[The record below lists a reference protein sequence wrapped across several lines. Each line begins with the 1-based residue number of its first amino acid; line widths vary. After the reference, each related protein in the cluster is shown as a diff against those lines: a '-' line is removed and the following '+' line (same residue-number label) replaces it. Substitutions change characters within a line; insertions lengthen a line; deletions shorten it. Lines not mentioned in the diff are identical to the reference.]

1 MQIDKLVQLINLEL
15 KKDSSISVNKICNKL
30 QLRQSTVK
38 TKLRNNG
45 YSYNA
50 EQRQYTKD
58 IPMDNGSTPDIETT
72 KIKSKAEDIQMYN
85 KDIDIN
91 SLKELIDMI
100 EPLKAIIEEY
110 NKSKTIIEVSP
121 IELKAKAVTEVKQKL
136 FKVDVEVV
144 KKWDKFIE
152 EHKEY
157 KVQQL
162 ISLALEEF
170 INKYS

>member
-1 MQIDKLVQLINLEL
+1 
-15 KKDSSISVNKICNKL
+15 
-30 QLRQSTVK
+30 
-38 TKLRNNG
+38 
-45 YSYNA
+45 
-50 EQRQYTKD
+50 
-58 IPMDNGSTPDIETT
+58 MDNGSTPDVETT
-72 KIKSKAEDIQMYN
+72 KIKSKAEDIQVYN

>member
-38 TKLRNNG
+38 TQLRNNN
-45 YSYNA
+45 YTYNA
-50 EQRQYTKD
+50 EQRQYTKNTQKNNEN
-58 IPMDNGSTPDIETT
+58 IKEVAVT
-72 KIKSKAEDIQMYN
+72 KIEPKTDDIQRYN

-91 SLKELIDMI
+91 SLKELIDLI
-100 EPLKAIIEEY
+100 EPIKAIIEEY
-110 NKSKTIIEVSP
+110 NKSKTIVEVNP
-121 IELKAKAVTEVKQKL
+121 IQIRTKAIKEVKQKL
-136 FKVDVEVV
+136 FKIDVNVLEQ
-144 KKWDKFIE
+144 WDKFIAG
-152 EHKEY
+152 HKEY